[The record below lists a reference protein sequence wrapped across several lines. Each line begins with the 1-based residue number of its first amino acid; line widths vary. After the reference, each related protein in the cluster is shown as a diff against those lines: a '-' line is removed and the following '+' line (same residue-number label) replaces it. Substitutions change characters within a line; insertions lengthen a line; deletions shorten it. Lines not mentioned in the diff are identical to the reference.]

1 MSQLILGIGNKA
13 RHGKDSFAAAVDIY
27 YAKINATAMKHS
39 LRLNPIVVQRHA
51 FADALYHEVNDWLTT
66 SEGERFRGLGG
77 ILLNKGYTVDPG
89 AGFKEWISPGG
100 IYLGKPTWER
110 EPVIISDWVNPDP
123 NPEVSDRSPYGKHP
137 QLLQWWGTEFRRA
150 QNPNYWV
157 DKFVAGIN
165 SKADIVLVTDM
176 RFLNEAERIKQ
187 LGGYTVQVNRL
198 NQDGTPFVDQSRPAN
213 HVSEVQLDG
222 YNYDYRITVKTGDLP
237 LLEEWAITLVSFLRG
252 WKGKR

>member
-1 MSQLILGIGNKA
+1 MTQLIIGLGNKA
-13 RHGKDSFAAAVDIY
+13 RHGKDSFALAIDIY
-27 YAKINATAMKHS
+27 YAKINATALKHS
-39 LRLNPIVVQRHA
+39 MHMNPVVAQRHA
-51 FADALYHEVNDWLTT
+51 FADALYKEVNDQIKDGGSIWTT
-66 SEGERFRGLGG
+66 RTV
-77 ILLNKGYTVDPG
+77 YTAFGTCAFEATPLP
-89 AGFKEWISPGG
+89 EW
-100 IYLGKPTWER
+100 
-110 EPVIISDWVNPDP
+110 VQPDP
-123 NPEVSDRSPYGKHP
+123 NPEVSERSPYGKHP
-137 QLLQWWGTEFRRA
+137 KLLQWWGTEFRRA

-198 NQDGTPFVDQSRPAN
+198 NADGTPFVDTARPAN
-213 HVSEVQLDG
+213 HVSEIQLDG
-222 YNYDYRITVKTGDLP
+222 YNYDYKITVKTGDLP